1 MADLNSCSFT
11 GRVTKDAVVES
22 VGVKGTMITKF
33 SIANNT
39 GFGQYAKANF
49 FNVQVWGKAGA
60 AISQYLTKGKQVAVT
75 GQLENQK
82 WTGKDGLEHD
92 SWTLTC
98 QSVTLLADA
107 KASGDSLPVST
118 PVSTPMTEDAVF

>member
-11 GRVTKDAVVES
+11 GRITRDAVVES
-22 VGVKGTMITKF
+22 VGAKGTQITKF

-49 FNVQVWGKAGA
+49 FNVQVWGQAGA
-60 AISQYLTKGKQVAVT
+60 AVAQYLKKGKQVAIT
-75 GQLENQK
+75 GILENAK
-82 WTGKDGLEHD
+82 WSGKDGLEHD

-98 QSVTLLADA
+98 QGVTLLADA
-107 KASGDSLPVST
+107 KQSSVPEDCISN
-118 PVSTPMTEDAVF
+118 TEGEITF

>member
-22 VGVKGTMITKF
+22 IGVKGTQITRF

-39 GFGQYAKANF
+39 GFGQYAKTNF
-49 FNVQVWGKAGA
+49 FNVQVWGQAGA
-60 AISQYLTKGKQVAVT
+60 AVAQYLKKGKQVAVT
-75 GQLENQK
+75 GMLENAK
-82 WTGKDGLEHD
+82 LTGKDGLEHD

-98 QSVTLLADA
+98 QGVTLLADA
-107 KASGDSLPVST
+107 KQSSDMVG
-118 PVSTPMTEDAVF
+118 TEGHISETGEEITF

>member
-22 VGVKGTMITKF
+22 IGAKGTQITKF

-39 GFGQYAKANF
+39 GFGQYAKTNF
-49 FNVQVWGKAGA
+49 FNVQVWGQAGA
-60 AISQYLTKGKQVAVT
+60 AVAQYLKKGKQVAVT
-75 GQLENQK
+75 GMLENAK

-98 QSVTLLADA
+98 QGVTLLADA
-107 KASGDSLPVST
+107 KQSSDMAGTEGCTASTGEEIT
-118 PVSTPMTEDAVF
+118 F

>member
-11 GRVTKDAVVES
+11 GRITRDAVVES
-22 VGVKGTMITKF
+22 VGAKGTQITKF

-49 FNVQVWGKAGA
+49 FNVQVWGQAGA
-60 AISQYLTKGKQVAVT
+60 AVAQYLKRGKQVAVT
-75 GQLENQK
+75 GMLENAK
-82 WTGKDGLEHD
+82 WEGKDGLEHD

-98 QSVTLLADA
+98 QGVTLLADA
-107 KASGDSLPVST
+107 KQSSGMVG
-118 PVSTPMTEDAVF
+118 TEERISEAGGEITF

>member
-1 MADLNSCSFT
+1 MAGWKSCSLT

-22 VGVKGTMITKF
+22 IGAKGTQITKF

-39 GFGQYAKANF
+39 GFGQYAKTNF
-49 FNVQVWGKAGA
+49 FNVQVWGQAGA
-60 AISQYLTKGKQVAVT
+60 AVAQYLKKGKQVAVT
-75 GQLENQK
+75 GMLENAK

-98 QSVTLLADA
+98 QGVTLLADA
-107 KASGDSLPVST
+107 KQSSDMAGTEGCTASTGEEIT
-118 PVSTPMTEDAVF
+118 F

>member
-1 MADLNSCSFT
+1 MSDLNSCSFT

-22 VGVKGTMITKF
+22 IGAKGTQITKF

-39 GFGQYAKANF
+39 GFGQYAKTSF
-49 FNVQVWGKAGA
+49 FNVQVWGKAGV
-60 AISQYLTKGKQVAVT
+60 AIAEYLKRGKQVAVT
-75 GQLENQK
+75 GMLENQK

-92 SWTLTC
+92 SWNLTC

-107 KASGDSLPVST
+107 KTTTEPVSVNMEEEIPT
-118 PVSTPMTEDAVF
+118 Y

>member
-22 VGVKGTMITKF
+22 IGAKGTQITKF

-49 FNVQVWGKAGA
+49 FNVQVWGQAGA
-60 AISQYLTKGKQVAVT
+60 AVAQYLKKGKQVAVT
-75 GQLENQK
+75 GMLENVK

-92 SWTLTC
+92 SWSLTC
-98 QSVTLLADA
+98 QGVTLLADA
-107 KASGDSLPVST
+107 KQPSG
-118 PVSTPMTEDAVF
+118 TEGRISEEGGEITF

>member
-22 VGVKGTMITKF
+22 IGAKGTQITKF

-49 FNVQVWGKAGA
+49 FNVQVWGQTGA
-60 AISQYLTKGKQVAVT
+60 AVAQYLKKGKQVAVT
-75 GQLENQK
+75 GMLENAK
-82 WTGKDGLEHD
+82 WEGKDGLEHD

-98 QSVTLLADA
+98 QGVTLLADA
-107 KASGDSLPVST
+107 KQSSDMVG
-118 PVSTPMTEDAVF
+118 TEGRISEAGGEITF